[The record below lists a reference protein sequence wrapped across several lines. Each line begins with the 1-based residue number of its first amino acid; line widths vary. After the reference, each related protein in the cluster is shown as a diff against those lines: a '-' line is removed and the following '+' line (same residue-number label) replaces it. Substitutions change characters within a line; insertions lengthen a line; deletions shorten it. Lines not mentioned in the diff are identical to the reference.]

1 MSDRLEEIIDHLNSH
16 DDAFYFKHGKIIKRP
31 LAWDDIQQAIF
42 EIDELKTE
50 LEKLQDENRRLISEL
65 EQSRAAMAEVRRLWE
80 ITIDRADKAEA
91 EVKRLKAMLAIGHF
105 VIRE

>member
-50 LEKLQDENRRLISEL
+50 LEK
-65 EQSRAAMAEVRRLWE
+65 SRAEVERLHENENVEMVRRMGKCWE
-80 ITIDRADKAEA
+80 RAIDRAEKAEA
-91 EVKRLKAMLAIGHF
+91 EVKRLRAMLAIGHF

>member
-50 LEKLQDENRRLISEL
+50 LEKYKTEAKQLTTAYKAIAEL
-65 EQSRAAMAEVRRLWE
+65 
-80 ITIDRADKAEA
+80 TKPADWHQNG
-91 EVKRLKAMLAIGHF
+91 L
-105 VIRE
+105 

>member
-42 EIDELKTE
+42 EIDELKIK
-50 LEKLQDENRRLISEL
+50 LEKCRKEISNWKGLTSIEQD
-65 EQSRAAMAEVRRLWE
+65 AGMGWK
-80 ITIDRADKAEA
+80 DRAEKAEA
-91 EVKRLKAMLAIGHF
+91 EVKRLKSILAYQGKVF
-105 VIRE
+105 